1 MKSIEK
7 RVLEE
12 AIYMCTHLATIREV
26 SKIFNVS
33 KSTVHNDLSI
43 RLKSLNY
50 MLYDKV
56 NKILQYNKKIKHIR
70 GGESTR
76 RKYKKLS

>member
-7 RVLEE
+7 RTVEE
-12 AIYMCTHLATIREV
+12 AIYICTHLSTIREV

-43 RLKSLNY
+43 RLKKLNHG
-50 MLYDKV
+50 LYDRV
-56 NKILQYNKKIKHIR
+56 NQILQYNKKIKHIR